1 MSTQEPRV
9 RMCDRH
15 EYQLSALRTMVHG
28 WHDEQEARWIT
39 DMTSQCL
46 TCQGRPQPVVHLSR
60 QMDETPA
67 EPWPTISHHTHPV
80 SRQQR
85 RMRAA
90 QKRAVSRRRV
100 VRFSP
105 TR

>member
-1 MSTQEPRV
+1 MSTQEASV

-15 EYQLSALRTMVHG
+15 EYQLSALRSLNHV
-28 WHDEQEARWIT
+28 WHDEQEARWVT
-39 DMTSQCL
+39 DMVRQCL
-46 TCQGRPQPVVHLSR
+46 ACQGRPQPVVHLSR

-67 EPWPTISHHTHPV
+67 EPWPTISHHVQPM
-80 SRQQR
+80 SRQKR

-90 QKRAVSRRRV
+90 QKRTVGRRRV
-100 VRFSP
+100 VRLSP